1 MSLIVLSGFVFFTYT
16 QQNGS
21 VLQSIAVGLLIGFA
35 FLQFCCIVLHAIVA
49 PWCCKR
55 LLPRT
60 HEENNNRVVR
70 RAELVVGDAFSAG
83 GYCDSIFDESEPL
96 LPTY

>member
-1 MSLIVLSGFVFFTYT
+1 M
-16 QQNGS
+16 
-21 VLQSIAVGLLIGFA
+21 GLYFSQLLLDFRLDLP
-35 FLQFCCIVLHAIVA
+35 FYSFVLHAIIA

-83 GYCDSIFDESEPL
+83 GYCDSIFDESEP
-96 LPTY
+96 TY